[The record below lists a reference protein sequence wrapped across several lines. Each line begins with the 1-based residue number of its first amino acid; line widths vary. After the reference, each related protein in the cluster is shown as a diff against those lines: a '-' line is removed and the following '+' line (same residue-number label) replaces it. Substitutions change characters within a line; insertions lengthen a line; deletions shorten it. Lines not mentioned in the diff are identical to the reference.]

1 MELTDVESEAIL
13 LSLKVSLW
21 AVATGLPLA
30 LAVAWLLARREFL
43 GKNILNGF
51 VHLPLVLPPVVMGYL
66 LLISFGSNGFLGAP
80 LKDWFGLTFVF
91 SWRGA
96 ALAAAI
102 VSFPLMVRTIRLSY
116 ESMDRKL
123 EAAAFTLGARP
134 VRVFFTVT
142 LPLIMPGVLVGCIL
156 AYARCLGEFGATI
169 TFVGNIPGETQT
181 IPTAIYTAL
190 QVPSGDAAALR
201 LTILAIAIAFVALI
215 ASEALARRMTRRIA
229 GA

>member
-169 TFVGNIPGETQT
+169 TFVANIPGETRT
-181 IPTAIYTAL
+181 IPIAIYNL
-190 QVPSGDAAALR
+190 VQQPDGDAMAAR
-201 LTILAIAIAFVALI
+201 LVLISLALAMVALV
-215 ASEALARRMTRRIA
+215 
-229 GA
+229 GAEFLNKRLVKILNG